1 MQKYLRSNLF
11 SNYQVE
17 ILSKLRSRNIDVK
30 SNFKRKYTFNNVEKL
45 ERSLGCQVDED
56 QQHILKCKPL
66 IEKLN
71 ENSNVSYNDI
81 FSTVKK
87 QKLATERFISLLDI
101 RSQLLHK
108 ET

>member
-1 MQKYLRSNLF
+1 MQKYLKSNLF

-30 SNFKRKYTFNNVEKL
+30 SNLKRKYTFNNVEKL
-45 ERSLGCQVDED
+45 ECSLGCQVDED